1 MIYKKIETT
10 TEEVLEFIKNAGI
23 DIENTPDINA
33 FRIRLSD
40 DSIIEMPPDLNI
52 FGDISLF
59 TTTGS
64 YSYHFSITE
73 SDDDNYVS
81 GNLSERY
88 DNRID
93 PHRYIPAA

>member
-1 MIYKKIETT
+1 
-10 TEEVLEFIKNAGI
+10 
-23 DIENTPDINA
+23 
-33 FRIRLSD
+33 
-40 DSIIEMPPDLNI
+40 LNI

-93 PHRYIPAA
+93 PYRYIPAA